1 VYPRF
6 ANEGTFE
13 VIMTKNKMRL
23 IEFNNGGR
31 MPIYTLEE
39 YNTLIQELNENISWA
54 NIRMIQFNLNPFLL
68 NIYKTLTVGRNKDRF
83 SLEFCRYLYRKL
95 TPMYYNIAML
105 DRSNTSITKIDENTM
120 RPDNN
125 HSLIMNF
132 SVTVDDRVVNFI
144 SGEMPNTVVSTIT
157 GQEISGMFIDL
168 TDDEPIRKRAIWNSQ
183 VYPLLKTINTS
194 LIKFLLQKS
203 ELYQSLD
210 SLSQTMDFRGIFV
223 DEELIDRL
231 EKRGRLEEF
240 NTSELS
246 KDALNKVSQVMYQK
260 LLKESGLTIS
270 PETRRAIPGDLPR
283 DLVARLKRE
292 MDEGA
297 DVLS

>member
-1 VYPRF
+1 MRF
-6 ANEGTFE
+6 
-13 VIMTKNKMRL
+13 
-23 IEFNNGGR
+23 IETNVRGQR
-31 MPIYTLEE
+31 IVYTLEE
-39 YNTLIQELNENISWA
+39 YNTLIQELSDDIYWA
-54 NIRMIQFNLNPFLL
+54 QYIEFNLNPFLL

-83 SLEFCRYLYRKL
+83 TFEFCKYLYGKL
-95 TPMYYNIAML
+95 TPMYYNIFMDYIL
-105 DRSNTSITKIDENTM
+105 IRITKIDENTM
-120 RPDNN
+120 RPDTN
-125 HSLIMNF
+125 HSFLMSF
-132 SVTVDDRVVNFI
+132 FQTLDDQVVNTR
-144 SGEMPNTVVSTIT
+144 SAEMPNTVVSIIS
-157 GQEISGMFIDL
+157 GHEISSMFINLIEDGE
-168 TDDEPIRKRAIWNSQ
+168 TRRAIWNLH

-223 DEELIDRL
+223 DEELRDRL

-246 KDALNKVSQVMYQK
+246 KDALIKVSQVMYQK
-260 LLKESGLTIS
+260 FLKESGLTIS

>member
-1 VYPRF
+1 MRF
-6 ANEGTFE
+6 IDN
-13 VIMTKNKMRL
+13 VRNQRSV
-23 IEFNNGGR
+23 
-31 MPIYTLEE
+31 YTLEE
-39 YNTLIQELNENISWA
+39 YNTLIQELNEDIYWA
-54 NIRMIQFNLNPFLL
+54 YSVEFNLNPFLL

-83 SLEFCRYLYRKL
+83 TLEFCRYLYGKL
-95 TPMYYNIAML
+95 TPMYYNISM
-105 DRSNTSITKIDENTM
+105 DQIHIRITKIDENTL
-120 RPDNN
+120 RPDIY
-125 HSLIMNF
+125 HSFLLSFFPTINDQV
-132 SVTVDDRVVNFI
+132 SNIRSAET
-144 SGEMPNTVVSTIT
+144 PNTVVSIIS
-157 GQEISGMFIDL
+157 GHEISGMFINL
-168 TDDEPIRKRAIWNSQ
+168 IENRITRRAIWNSQ

-223 DEELIDRL
+223 DEELRDRL

-246 KDALNKVSQVMYQK
+246 KDALIKVSQVMYQK
-260 LLKESGLTIS
+260 FLKESGLTIS